1 MKVKKGISEIIFDAV
16 NIALLVIISL
26 VMLYPFWHELC
37 LSLSSSVQATR
48 GGIFLIPREFTTSA
62 YVQVMKNPFIW
73 TTFINSIFCAVAT
86 TLLGLLFTS
95 MLAYGLSKR
104 RVAGNKILSFLV
116 VFCMI
121 FQGGMIPTYLTVK
134 SLNLIDSLWALIL
147 LGIVTPYNTII
158 MKNFF
163 SNMPNDLEEAAAIDG
178 AGPLRIFFQIILPL
192 AKAVLATV
200 GLWLAV
206 ASWNNFQG
214 PLIYI
219 NSRSNLTL
227 PLYIRQVIDGQ
238 LLARTTGEVSKSA
251 VESVVGATIIVSLVP
266 ILCVYP
272 FLQRYFVKGVM
283 IGSVKG

>member
-1 MKVKKGISEIIFDAV
+1 MKVKKGFGEVLFDIV
-16 NIALLVIISL
+16 NIALLIIISL

-37 LSLSSSVQATR
+37 LSLSSSAQATR
-48 GGIFLIPREFTTSA
+48 GGIFLAPREFSTAA

-73 TTFINSIFCAVAT
+73 TTYANSIFCAVVT
-86 TLLGLLFTS
+86 TFAGVLFTA
-95 MLAYGLSKR
+95 MLAYGLSKHR
-104 RVAGNKILSFLV
+104 LPGNKVLSFLV

-134 SLNLIDSLWALIL
+134 SLNLIDTLWALIL
-147 LGIVTPYNTII
+147 LAIVTPYNTII

-163 SNMPNDLEEAAAIDG
+163 SSMPNDLEEAASIDG
-178 AGPLRIFFQIILPL
+178 AGPLRIFFQIMLPL

-238 LLARTTGEVSKSA
+238 LIARTTGEVSKSA

-272 FLQRYFVKGVM
+272 FLQKYFVKGVM